1 MTYFSFVLK
10 NGALYYDY
18 RMAIIAENLSVNQ
31 VPISLSR
38 TFSPNP
44 IPISSSVSAFSC
56 IFSFICW
63 IYLWH
68 SLVLCECSEDV
79 VDKVTPK
86 NTLFCIYL
94 RNCLLLFLLLSVFY
108 HKIYVLNV
116 IAGAKSHVNFISFVF
131 PFVLRFFMAFIPS
144 FSFGSSFCVSE
155 CVCTRAHPVKGGRNN
170 NIQPDTLRLVQIQ
183 S

>member
-1 MTYFSFVLK
+1 M
-10 NGALYYDY
+10 
-18 RMAIIAENLSVNQ
+18 IIAWQS
-31 VPISLSR
+31 SLGIYLCTTFRYLFSL
-38 TFSPNP
+38 TFSP
-44 IPISSSVSAFSC
+44 ISAFSC
-56 IFSFICW
+56 IFLFICW

-68 SLVLCECSEDV
+68 SLALYKCSKD

-131 PFVLRFFMAFIPS
+131 PFVRRFFMGFISS
-144 FSFGSSFCVSE
+144 FSFGSSCVRVSV
-155 CVCTRAHPVKGGRNN
+155 CVCSGTPSQKRKKQQHTIRHFALGEDTVVKIN
-170 NIQPDTLRLVQIQ
+170 PHWKC
-183 S
+183 